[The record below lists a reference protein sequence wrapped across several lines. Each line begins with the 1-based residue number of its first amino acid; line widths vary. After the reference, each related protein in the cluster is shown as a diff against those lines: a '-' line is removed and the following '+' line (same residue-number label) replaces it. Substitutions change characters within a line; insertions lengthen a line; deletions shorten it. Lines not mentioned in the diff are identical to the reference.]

1 MVFVEDYLI
10 ALLKVAGEEKA
21 EINATKIQKIFFLLE
36 KEMGINLNLDFKPWL
51 YGPYSEKLDEVLN
64 SLIARG
70 IVKVDEEGIVDP
82 FTEFT
87 IGYKRS
93 FKLNGD
99 YRVEI
104 SNEVLNFFKRWV
116 AKDRKEILKY
126 VYSKYKEYTDLSKIR
141 EEVFGQGR

>member
-1 MVFVEDYLI
+1 LAFVEDYLI

-99 YRVEI
+99 YKVEI

-141 EEVFGQGR
+141 EEVLGQG

>member
-1 MVFVEDYLI
+1 LI

-21 EINATKIQKIFFLLE
+21 EVNATKIQKIFFLLE

-82 FTEFT
+82 FTGFI

-99 YRVEI
+99 YKVEI

-126 VYSKYKEYTDLSKIR
+126 VYSKYKEYTNLSKIR
-141 EEVFGQGR
+141 EEVLGQGR